1 MRFARAVAA
10 MAGGAAVA
18 VGAHLPWMSFY
29 VGLLPLR
36 GTRGLHGKV
45 LFACGIVLVA
55 AGIALAVRPD
65 RWIRIAAGA
74 LGMSCAV
81 FAVYLLVRMHMA
93 VAHVAAHDP
102 MMLARRGPGLF
113 LVVAGGLVAA
123 LAFPGPRSVLELR
136 GAGESEEAHREVVA
150 IQTHEPL
157 PSDDAR
163 VIDRRRP
170 GVVA

>member
-10 MAGGAAVA
+10 MVGGAAIA

-45 LFACGIVLVA
+45 LFACGIVLVV

-65 RWIRIAAGA
+65 RRVRIAAGA
-74 LGMSCAV
+74 LGMSCTVYAL
-81 FAVYLLVRMHMA
+81 YLLVRMHMA
-93 VAHVAAHDP
+93 VAHIAAHDP

-113 LVVAGGLVAA
+113 FVVAGGLVAA

-136 GAGESEEAHREVVA
+136 GSRESEEAYREVVA
-150 IQTHEPL
+150 VNAHEPL
-157 PSDDAR
+157 PSDHAG